1 MAKSVVSLVGKWSS
15 KTADQGWMTRRGEAT
30 EISSVNGATAA
41 GAAGAA
47 SPEADKELAGSV
59 GQKLFQNAAGFLR
72 KPGLLPGLLLTA
84 LLAFTARLLAG
95 VPGLGVLGPLVLAI
109 LLGMAYREL
118 RGGVPQAASAGIAF
132 SSRQLLRLG
141 IILLGMRLNLM
152 DIVKAGP
159 QVLLI
164 DAIHIA
170 VTIPVVFWIATKLGA
185 GRNLG
190 MLTACGTAICGA
202 AAVAA
207 ISPQLKARH
216 EETAVAAAVVA
227 ILGTIFTVAYTLLY
241 PVLQLGALGYGAWAG
256 STLHEVAHV
265 LAAAAPMGQ
274 EALDMAILVKL
285 ARVAMLVPV
294 ALLLGVWAQRAA
306 RGRRMAAGEND
317 EAVQGHSKR
326 EPIPVPWFIF
336 GFLAMSGVNTLG
348 VVPQSVADGM
358 VAAAYLLIAMAM
370 AGLGL
375 GVDFRVFRRLGGK
388 AFLAGL
394 AGSIVLAVLG
404 LFLVKAFGLAG

>member
-1 MAKSVVSLVGKWSS
+1 MARSLESLGAKWKNRREASLVAEKMEDGVATGASVAHTRLSRLAARVPSLRQLLGKP
-15 KTADQGWMTRRGEAT
+15 R
-30 EISSVNGATAA
+30 
-41 GAAGAA
+41 
-47 SPEADKELAGSV
+47 
-59 GQKLFQNAAGFLR
+59 
-72 KPGLLPGLLLTA
+72 LLQGLLLTA
-84 LLAFTARLLAG
+84 LLAAVARMLSEL
-95 VPGLGVLGPLVLAI
+95 PGLGVIGPLVLAI

-118 RGGVPQAASAGIAF
+118 MGGVPLGAAAGITF

-152 DIVKAGP
+152 DIIKAGP
-159 QVLLI
+159 QVLLL

-170 VTIPVVFWIATKLGA
+170 VTIPFVYWVSKRLGA
-185 GRNLG
+185 DRNLG

-207 ISPQLKARH
+207 LSPQLKARQ

-227 ILGTIFTVAYTLLY
+227 ILGTIFTITYTLLY
-241 PVLQLGALGYGAWAG
+241 PVLKLGAVGYGAWAG

-265 LAAAAPMGQ
+265 LAAAAPMGR
-274 EALDMAILVKL
+274 EALDMAVLVKL

-294 ALLLGVWAQRAA
+294 ALLLGVWVQRSARNSAA
-306 RGRRMAAGEND
+306 EHTASPAKAGTRS
-317 EAVQGHSKR
+317 GK

-348 VVPQSVADGM
+348 IIPPSVADAM
-358 VAAAYLLIAMAM
+358 VVAAYLLIAMAM

-394 AGSIVLAVLG
+394 AGSVLLAVLG
-404 LFLVKAFGLAG
+404 FFLVQAFGLAG